1 MCAVS
6 EVIFLSVLNFWLDLF
21 FYYFWSYF
29 IIILYVLYVFGDD
42 IYLLC
47 FIVMTYTTLSR
58 IVSQCVFWGRFFC
71 C

>member
-1 MCAVS
+1 MVCA
-6 EVIFLSVLNFWLDLF
+6 EIIFLSVLNFWLDLF

>member
-1 MCAVS
+1 MCGA
-6 EVIFLSVLNFWLDLF
+6 EIIFLSVLNFWLDLF

-29 IIILYVLYVFGDD
+29 IIILYVFGDD